1 MDRRVKL
8 RYMTDGWVGKHL
20 GHSAHRAGAHTAL
33 MPPGLGHGSTT
44 IRKGGGRPRVMVTL
58 GLGG

>member
-44 IRKGGGRPRVMVTL
+44 IRKGGGRPRA
-58 GLGG
+58 